1 MQGAYIMYTVE
12 FTWRI
17 ITNLCFHAQVYRMVD
32 KTSMLIEGVGIDVY
46 NSLFAYLELCSHC
59 LLILPTMHCFV
70 FSPLFPLASVMDA
83 R

>member
-1 MQGAYIMYTVE
+1 M
-12 FTWRI
+12 
-17 ITNLCFHAQVYRMVD
+17 VY
-32 KTSMLIEGVGIDVY
+32 KTSMLIEGVGIIDVH
-46 NSLFAYLELCSHC
+46 NSLFAYLESCSHC

>member
-1 MQGAYIMYTVE
+1 
-12 FTWRI
+12 
-17 ITNLCFHAQVYRMVD
+17 MVD

-46 NSLFAYLELCSHC
+46 NNLFAYLESCSHC